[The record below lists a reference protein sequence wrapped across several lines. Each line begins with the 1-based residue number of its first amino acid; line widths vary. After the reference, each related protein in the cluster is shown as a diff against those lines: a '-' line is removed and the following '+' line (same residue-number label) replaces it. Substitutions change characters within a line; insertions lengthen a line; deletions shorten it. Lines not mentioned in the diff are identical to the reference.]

1 MPSMWKRAML
11 YLGLGPDDEYD
22 DYRPPAEEAPAPR
35 AAAQPAPPP
44 EPAEPPSGAVRTLSR
59 DADAGRRSVVRP
71 IVPVPAVKVASVA
84 PTGFNDA
91 QEIGDK
97 FRDAQPVIV
106 NTQGLD
112 VELRRRL
119 VDFASGLCYGLGGHM
134 EKVAN
139 QVYLLTP
146 ANVEVSPEEKRRLQE
161 RGLYQATP

>member
-22 DYRPPAEEAPAPR
+22 DYRPPPEEPPAPR
-35 AAAQPAPPP
+35 VAAPPMASP
-44 EPAEPPSGAVRTLSR
+44 DPAEQPSGAVRTITR
-59 DADAGRRSVVRP
+59 DADPARRGVVRP
-71 IVPVPAVKVASVA
+71 IVPLPAVKVVAVA

-97 FRDAQPVIV
+97 FRDAQPVIL

-112 VELRRRL
+112 VDLRRRL

-146 ANVEVSPEEKRRLQE
+146 SNVEVSPEEKRRLQE